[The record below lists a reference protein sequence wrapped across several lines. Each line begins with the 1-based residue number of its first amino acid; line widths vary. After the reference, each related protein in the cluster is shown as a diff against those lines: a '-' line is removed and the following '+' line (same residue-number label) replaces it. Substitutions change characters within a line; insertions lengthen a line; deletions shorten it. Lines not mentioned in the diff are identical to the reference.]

1 MSKRNDRSCRVGRKH
16 ELTAQQFRAGTEA
29 YFRSI
34 TYTARVTRR
43 VAAETVDENGIVHP
57 QLDRMGHQL
66 YREEAVSDM
75 DGNPIEELRYARA
88 PGIAALCL
96 YLGIHK
102 TTFARYAAMAESD
115 RVTKQEAELYR
126 ATAAWAR
133 ARIEA
138 YLEPML
144 EGKNSRGVIFNL
156 QENFGWKQRE
166 EITVRGG
173 VEEYLKSLPGGV
185 EY

>member
-1 MSKRNDRSCRVGRKH
+1 MSKSNDRSGRVGRKK
-16 ELTAQQFRAGTEA
+16 ELTAQQFCAGAEK

-34 TYTARVTRR
+34 TYAERVTRR
-43 VAAETVDENGIVHP
+43 VAAETVDADGIVHP
-57 QLDRMGHQL
+57 QLDKMGHKV
-66 YREEAVSDM
+66 YREEPVTDM
-75 DGNPIEELRYARA
+75 DGNPIVEIRYAKS

-102 TTFARYAAMAESD
+102 ATFARYAAMAESD

-144 EGKNSRGVIFNL
+144 EEKNSRGVMFNL
-156 QENFGWKQRE
+156 QENFGWKQRN